1 MHSTAQGGPFSFKPP
16 DVNRAVK
23 LLYASLLL
31 GIAVEVTDFSYL
43 KSLGS
48 AGFGLFISLF
58 TFGLLLFLIVKIST
72 GRNWARIVSLILFL
86 AGIPLFLPNL
96 GKELKRNPFAGTIS
110 VVQTVLQIVAFVL
123 LFKGTSGIWFKKGRT
138 PG

>member
-1 MHSTAQGGPFSFKPP
+1 MSQEDLNSSKPP
-16 DVNRAVK
+16 DVDRAVK

-31 GIAVEVTDFSYL
+31 GIAVEVADFSYL

-48 AGFGLFISLF
+48 AGFALFIFLF
-58 TFGLLLFLIVKIST
+58 TFGLLLFLIVKISS

-96 GKELKRNPFAGTIS
+96 RNELKRNPFAGTIS
-110 VVQTVLQIVAFVL
+110 VVQTVLQIVAFFL

-138 PG
+138 AG